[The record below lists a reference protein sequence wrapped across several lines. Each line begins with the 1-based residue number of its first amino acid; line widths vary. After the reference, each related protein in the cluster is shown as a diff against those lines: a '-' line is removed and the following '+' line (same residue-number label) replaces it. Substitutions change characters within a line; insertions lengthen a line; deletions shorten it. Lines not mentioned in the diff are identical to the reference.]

1 MISLNAIRAGRLPH
15 ILALASIAVA
25 GATVPAAAAP
35 APPIFVNGEQTT
47 VSAIERGGR
56 VFVPIRGVFEKLDT
70 AVTYTPPV
78 SVVARKGATDV
89 VRLDVGSRDAT
100 VHGRPAQLEAPAFR
114 SGSHVFVPLRLISE
128 SAGAGVAYASA
139 PRSIR
144 ITSERTVAAAA
155 AAAPAAVA
163 PAATAA
169 PVAAERQGIPWWVW
183 LLLALLFLLALLLL
197 LRRPKPDPI
206 ITTSGAPRVPRDRP

>member
-25 GATVPAAAAP
+25 GATVPASAAP

-70 AVTYTPPV
+70 TVTYTPPV
-78 SVVARKGATDV
+78 SVVARNGATDV
-89 VRLDVGSRDAT
+89 VRLAVGSRDAT

-128 SAGAGVAYASA
+128 SAGADVAYASA

-155 AAAPAAVA
+155 AAVA

-206 ITTSGAPRVPRDRP
+206 ITTSGTPRVPRDRP